1 MTQHAFVVL
10 GLLLSAAAAAQGPV
24 SEARWNQVDLQAE
37 ATREVQNDTVHAN
50 LYVELTDA
58 NPAALAGQLNRVTAE
73 ALKTAA
79 EFKTVQARSGSS
91 TTFPVYDRNQKL
103 TGWRGRAD
111 IRLESKDFPAAAQL
125 IGKLQSSLQLA
136 QVTFAVSPELRRKT
150 ENELIV
156 DAVAAFRNRAEVA
169 ARALGGKS
177 YRIRRV
183 SLNTQGAFPQPRPYM
198 GRVAAASAADAA
210 PPPPLEG
217 GTAVVTVGAAG
228 TVEVE

>member
-1 MTQHAFVVL
+1 MKPAIAILAFAF
-10 GLLLSAAAAAQGPV
+10 SAAAAAQGPAV
-24 SEARWNQVDLQAE
+24 ELRWNQVDLQAE
-37 ATREVQNDTVHAN
+37 ATREVQNDTVQAN

-58 NPAALAGQLNRVTAE
+58 NPAALAAQLNRATSE
-73 ALKTAA
+73 ALKTAS
-79 EFKTVQARSGSS
+79 EFKTVQARTGGN

-111 IRLESKDFPAAAQL
+111 IRLESKDFAAAAQL
-125 IGKLQSSLQLA
+125 VGKLQSSLQLG
-136 QVTFAVSPELRRKT
+136 QVSFAVSPELRRKT

-156 DAVAAFRNRAEVA
+156 DAIAAFRSRAEVA
-169 ARALGGKS
+169 AKALGAKS

>member
-1 MTQHAFVVL
+1 MKLPLAVL
-10 GLLLSAAAAAQGPV
+10 GLALSAAAAAQGPV
-24 SEARWNQVDLQAE
+24 SELRWNQVDLQAE
-37 ATREVQNDTVHAN
+37 ATREVQNDTVQAT
-50 LYVELTDA
+50 LYVEATDA
-58 NPAALAGQLNRVTAE
+58 SPSALAAQLNRVSAD
-73 ALKTAA
+73 ALKAAA
-79 EFKTVQARSGSS
+79 EFKTVQARTGGN

-111 IRLESKDFPAAAQL
+111 IRLESRDFAAAAQL
-125 IGKLQSSLQLA
+125 VGKLQSSMQLG

-156 DAVAAFRNRAEVA
+156 DAIAAFRSRAEVA
-169 ARALGGKS
+169 TKALGGKN

-183 SLNTQGAFPQPRPYM
+183 SLNTQGAYPQPRPYM
-198 GRVAAASAADAA
+198 ARAAPAAAEAA

-228 TVEVE
+228 TVEVD

>member
-1 MTQHAFVVL
+1 MKSALAVL
-10 GLLLSAAAAAQGPV
+10 GFVFSAAAVAQGPTV
-24 SEARWNQVDLQAE
+24 EVRWNQVDLQAE
-37 ATREVQNDTVHAN
+37 ATREVQTDTVQAT
-50 LYVELTDA
+50 LFAEMTDA
-58 NPAALAGQLNRVTAE
+58 SPAALAAQLNRVTAD
-73 ALKTAA
+73 AIKVAA
-79 EFKTVQARSGSS
+79 EFKTVQARTGSN

-111 IRLESKDFPAAAQL
+111 IRLESKDFAAGAQL
-125 IGKLQSSLQLA
+125 IGKLQSSLQLG
-136 QVTFAVSPELRRKT
+136 QVSFAVSPELRRKT

-169 ARALGGKS
+169 TRALGGKS
-177 YRIRRV
+177 YRIRRI
-183 SLNTQGAFPQPRPYM
+183 SLNTQGTYPQPRPYM
-198 GRVAAASAADAA
+198 SRGAPAAAEAV